1 MQSVLRHFK
10 IKTVKKNNIFTLF
23 ILAIINISCVS
34 EKRMFGLYGKC
45 PKGYFG
51 CSQFLLNSDGSFE
64 HYIFMDVGG
73 TNFIKGK
80 WTKINTNEFLLNT
93 YSQPIVPKTY
103 YKSSINNNLEN
114 KIKIRVIEQ
123 NFPIPGFI
131 VKLNSEYGITDYD
144 GEVTFDK
151 QNIDKIKLL
160 FLSFDE
166 EIEIIKNDKESNYF
180 TIYIRDLNSSVIPD
194 YYTDKL
200 IKFKNKKIYIETDYS
215 LKKTNINN
223 KQW

>member
-1 MQSVLRHFK
+1 
-10 IKTVKKNNIFTLF
+10 
-23 ILAIINISCVS
+23 
-34 EKRMFGLYGKC
+34 MFGLYGKC
-45 PKGYFG
+45 PKSYFG

-64 HYIFMDVGG
+64 HYIYMDVGG
-73 TNFIKGK
+73 ANFIKGK

-93 YSQPIVPKTY
+93 YVQPLVPKTY
-103 YKSSINNNLEN
+103 YKSAINNNLEK

-123 NFPIPGFI
+123 NYPIPGFT
-131 VKLNSEYGITDYD
+131 VKLNSEYGITDFD
-144 GEVTFDK
+144 GEVTFNK

-160 FLSFDE
+160 FLNFDE

-200 IKFKNKKIYIETDYS
+200 IKFKNKKIYIDTDYS
-215 LKKTNINN
+215 LKKTNLNN